1 MRGAERGRIAPV
13 LIAVLSVAAVAI
25 AALGL
30 MPAFEWTTEQ
40 AGALLVTFILVAGWI
55 SLLVGWQSAKKRA

>member
-1 MRGAERGRIAPV
+1 MRGPERGRIAPA
-13 LIAVLSVAAVAI
+13 LITVLSVAPVAI
-25 AALGL
+25 GAVGL

-40 AGALLVTFILVAGWI
+40 AGALLVTFILAAGWI